1 MHCHNTLAAKVS
13 STAAD
18 HRPLCSFGN
27 CRAFLLWCIVE
38 DDRRFRGDHSALRA
52 YPRRQTLRPII
63 PLLIGLLLLSCAAW
77 ASQSPGH
84 VYVALKAYEQ
94 APPAVRAIIDSNRA
108 SYIAGATGP
117 DIALTTYLI
126 AEGLGYQHPGSE
138 AHYQATGQ
146 IINNMLKRAAADPNE
161 ASRNKGIAFALGWL
175 THYCTDGVVH
185 PLVNQFG
192 GYFGAGGDF
201 IVRHKHLELVEC
213 EHVFQK
219 GFGNLDEYAISAGA
233 VPTELVTAAF
243 NDTFPNNI
251 VYRPITQYTALAFN
265 DDLIRSSAL
274 MAGASGW
281 LLNCHRQGW
290 SVAGPVFS
298 TVLKGYPPNPDEYKA
313 LMQPLTI
320 EEVKMLEPDATG
332 QARLSITYNINDLG
346 LYNLFCR
353 EWDQRIGSAV
363 SQATGFF
370 NTYAGSPAS
379 LNVPDL
385 NLDTGMAIGAHFDAS
400 TAWPGKPDIYSL
412 LAFIEI
418 TDADGK
424 EVYAGDKTGQWM
436 PIPFMNPG
444 VGSPNA
450 GTIEERPGWNGG
462 KAGKCFISV
471 PFDASKGGEYNAKV
485 RLAMANKTDK
495 RLFGWPERNMTVES
509 NWAGPISGQPELSIL
524 FLVDCSGSMGGSK
537 IKSAIAAV
545 KTSVDQTNDKKTE
558 WCLVRFGG
566 CSVNAVCRFTMDPNK
581 IKAAADTL
589 SDGGDTPLT
598 YGREKAL
605 TYLTTRGRGKT
616 GRMVILCDGQDNCP
630 EHGGISQPEA
640 AAQLMKLMRTVQPAQ
655 MPAQGGR

>member
-1 MHCHNTLAAKVS
+1 MRLTIL
-13 STAAD
+13 
-18 HRPLCSFGN
+18 F
-27 CRAFLLWCIVE
+27 
-38 DDRRFRGDHSALRA
+38 
-52 YPRRQTLRPII
+52 
-63 PLLIGLLLLSCAAW
+63 LIGLLLVSCSAW

-108 SYIAGATGP
+108 AYIAGATGP

-146 IINNMLKRAAADPNE
+146 IINNMLKRAAAEPNE
-161 ASRNKGIAFALGWL
+161 AARNKGLAFALGWL
-175 THYCTDGVVH
+175 THYCTDAVVH

-192 GYFGAGGDF
+192 GYFGAGGEY

-219 GFGNLDEYAISAGA
+219 GFGNLDEYAISPGA
-233 VPTELVTAAF
+233 VPTELITATF
-243 NDTFPNNI
+243 NETFPNNI
-251 VYRPITQYTALAFN
+251 VYRPITQWTALAFN

-313 LMQPLTI
+313 LMEPLTI
-320 EEVKMLEPDATG
+320 EKVEMEEADATTG
-332 QARLSITYNINDLG
+332 QARLAITYNINDLG
-346 LYNLFCR
+346 LYSLFCR
-353 EWDQRIGSAV
+353 EWDQKIGGAV
-363 SQATGFF
+363 SKAVGFY
-370 NTYAGSPAS
+370 NTYGANPAS

-385 NLDTGMAIGAHFDAS
+385 DLDTGMNIGAHFDAS
-400 TAWPGKPDIYSL
+400 TAWPGKPEIRSL

-418 TDADGK
+418 TDSDGK
-424 EVYAGDKTGQWM
+424 DVYGADKTGQWM
-436 PIPFMNPG
+436 PVPF
-444 VGSPNA
+444 VDTAVSSPHA
-450 GTIEERPGWNGG
+450 GTIEARPGWNGG
-462 KAGKCFISV
+462 QAGKCFVSV
-471 PFDASKGGEYNAKV
+471 PFDASKGGEFNAKV
-485 RLAMANKTDK
+485 RLVMANKPDK
-495 RLFGWPERNMTVES
+495 RPFGWPDRNLTVEA
-509 NWAGPISGQPELSIL
+509 NWAGPVGGKPDLSIL

-537 IKSAIAAV
+537 IKSAISAV

-598 YGREKAL
+598 YGRSKAL

-640 AAQLMKLMRTVQPAQ
+640 AAQLLKLMRTVQPAQ
-655 MPAQGGR
+655 MPTQGGR